1 VQTEPSLLGRLVVK
15 RENSKMPKEE
25 TGVFENPVSERD
37 STTEDDI
44 VPDEPNSAKSQ
55 SIDDVLSPQE
65 AIYEKMGIRSEIFKG
80 DVDAFI
86 YNWCS
91 NAHNSNWLETMI
103 ILCILIN
110 TVLLAWQNP
119 ATILDNDYLE
129 AFMYIDYVLT
139 VSFPDPYM

>member
-25 TGVFENPVSERD
+25 TGVFENPVS
-37 STTEDDI
+37 
-44 VPDEPNSAKSQ
+44 EPNSAKSQ